1 VDGELGCGN
10 PFRRNIDGIE
20 NAIDEA
26 DEQTEN
32 MRQTQEALAT
42 PVGAS
47 ADFDEVPI
55 LSY

>member
-32 MRQTQEALAT
+32 MRQTQEALAR

-55 LSY
+55 LS